1 MQAVSEKDRVLCKD
15 GRVFHACECNSCVKR
30 GLTCEYRAMRKR
42 GRHGK
47 KSSTPQL
54 PTSSEGPGELRQ
66 RMAAVKNEAKHS
78 EPLSLLGYPPFFGP
92 LSSTSGEVEQMISA
106 MTSPPTNGA
115 AAQTQEPEARMH
127 VPHQIRQQSAA
138 SIDGSI
144 FSSLGTG
151 IANAFAHTSPVVS
164 PTANQHPGLFAAVA
178 AMQQFST
185 QTMMANI
192 PAPQEQPARIGSMPP
207 PSLPAAN
214 GSSPEAAAKR
224 HESGNWSRD
233 MDDEEQVLGALNTRE
248 NDSFG
253 RPVYDPM
260 SYPLPPQAELDEHVN
275 GVFEYF
281 YMGGQTLHEASFR
294 RRLACGSV
302 EPVLVYAMMAVASR
316 YSRRPSLHA
325 LKRHGLNHGDLST
338 NDAGNMLKSRMY
350 LVKAHLD
357 APFTPSNPMMSFNG
371 SFDRVRGG
379 PLTCACPKTVGELVA
394 QETRR
399 RVWWFLVFVD
409 YFTANVMNVPLEIPP
424 DSYCVRLP
432 CSDEEWMS
440 ESLMSID
447 DMMASEPAPLDSE
460 PVRRCNGLHSCQ
472 PPWKFHASAFY
483 LERLMVEVLRP
494 PAAAQQPAPIFIE
507 EDYPYL
513 KRAKQVQSW
522 VERLAKVKAQWSWL
536 HLQLNKWLDS
546 ILLRFTEYRHQYYYY
561 LIAAHAAIIMSH
573 GVILQLFTDLSRY
586 IKAAAGSSGA
596 GHSPPIAHGCPM
608 AWDWWARPEFGHF
621 PAGPASSLSPAT
633 AAAAMGLLGG
643 NGSDSLAEFGI
654 GALNS
659 VMTPLMNS
667 NSYPSAQSLSGGH
680 GMLDDFIEASSDH
693 LGTHAANAGPSNPQP
708 RNTPNSVLRDLHDM
722 ANIAWES
729 CVSTAEQLASV
740 LRGRHPKFV
749 LLGGPASDVM
759 QDLASDANTQTSSP
773 FNAPGSGPGTDNPIL
788 ACCAKATGASEHPGR
803 AHSTSATPEISPE
816 AEEVLGISPGLSRP
830 TDKIRPLSAS
840 VSNSAF
846 MLATAVQL
854 SNAAPPPPTRQ
865 GAEKRATIKIR
876 ASRLGKA
883 YENLS
888 CMVRVLEGMQQYWHC
903 MDYVTVIQKILKGS
917 EDPFN

>member
-1 MQAVSEKDRVLCKD
+1 MSTEQPEHMQAVSEKDRVLCKD
-15 GRVFHACECNSCVKR
+15 GRVFHACEVCRKRRSRCDGARPQCNSCVKR

-47 KSSTPQL
+47 KSSTPQP
-54 PTSSEGPGELRQ
+54 PTSSSEAPANYDSAWLVTSQ
-66 RMAAVKNEAKHS
+66 PAVVKSEAKHS
-78 EPLSLLGYPPFFGP
+78 EPLSLLGYPPFFGS

-106 MTSPPTNGA
+106 MTSPPANGA
-115 AAQTQEPEARMH
+115 AAQTQEPETGMH
-127 VPHQIRQQSAA
+127 VPHQTRQQSAA

-144 FSSLGTG
+144 FSSLCTG
-151 IANAFAHTSPVVS
+151 IASPVTLAGILPSPSNAFAHTSPVVS

-185 QTMMANI
+185 QTMIANV

-214 GSSPEAAAKR
+214 GSSRKRTRDAPVSAAEAAAKR

-294 RRLACGSV
+294 RRLARGSV

-325 LKRHGLNHGDLST
+325 LNGMAFLNGDRHAIVACGLASVQLNHGDLST
-338 NDAGNMLKSRMY
+338 NDAVHAMLFLSVYFMGQGNMLKSRMY
-350 LVKAHLD
+350 LVKAVCTARTMGFQHLD

-460 PVRRCNGLHSCQ
+460 SVRRCNGLHSCR

-483 LERLMVEVLRP
+483 LERLMVEFCDHLRRLNSLRSL
-494 PAAAQQPAPIFIE
+494 ASRSFFFAEPIFIE

-546 ILLRFTEYRHQYYYY
+546 ILLRFTEVLNRVPLDLYNRQYRHQYYYY

-586 IKAAAGSSGA
+586 IKQQQDQAVLSTARRSPTAANGLGLVGS
-596 GHSPPIAHGCPM
+596 
-608 AWDWWARPEFGHF
+608 PEFGQF

-633 AAAAMGLLGG
+633 AAAAMGLLGSS
-643 NGSDSLAEFGI
+643 GSDSLAEFGI

-667 NSYPSAQSLSGGH
+667 SSSVYSSLMGSPMSYPSAQSLSGGH

-708 RNTPNSVLRDLHDM
+708 RNTPNGVLRDLHDM

-759 QDLASDANTQTSSP
+759 QDIASDANTQTS
-773 FNAPGSGPGTDNPIL
+773 
-788 ACCAKATGASEHPGR
+788 
-803 AHSTSATPEISPE
+803 
-816 AEEVLGISPGLSRP
+816 
-830 TDKIRPLSAS
+830 
-840 VSNSAF
+840 
-846 MLATAVQL
+846 
-854 SNAAPPPPTRQ
+854 
-865 GAEKRATIKIR
+865 
-876 ASRLGKA
+876 
-883 YENLS
+883 
-888 CMVRVLEGMQQYWHC
+888 
-903 MDYVTVIQKILKGS
+903 
-917 EDPFN
+917 